1 MPNFEKE
8 KSIRIK
14 NFKKNKSLL
23 KVANKFTKESLYPL
37 YSYNFNWL
45 GRPIIQYPQDIIA
58 LQEIIWNVRPDLIIE
73 TGIARGGSL
82 IFSSSMLS
90 LLDTFQSKKANRKV
104 IGIDIDIRIHNKKAL
119 EKHPFSKNIKMIEG
133 SSIDSKVLDKVKKI
147 AKNFKKILVFLDSN
161 HTHEHVYEELN
172 LYTPFVSKNS
182 YCVVFDTIVEDLPKN
197 YIKNRP
203 WNKGNNPKTAI
214 KKFLKINKNFKIDND
229 YNNKLLISMNPD
241 GYLKKFK

>member
-58 LQEIIWNVRPDLIIE
+58 LQEIIWNVKPDLIIE

-90 LLDTFQSKKANRKV
+90 LLDTFQSKKVNRKV
-104 IGIDIDIRIHNKKAL
+104 IGIDIDIRQHNKK
-119 EKHPFSKNIKMIEG
+119 H
-133 SSIDSKVLDKVKKI
+133 
-147 AKNFKKILVFLDSN
+147 
-161 HTHEHVYEELN
+161 
-172 LYTPFVSKNS
+172 
-182 YCVVFDTIVEDLPKN
+182 
-197 YIKNRP
+197 
-203 WNKGNNPKTAI
+203 
-214 KKFLKINKNFKIDND
+214 
-229 YNNKLLISMNPD
+229 
-241 GYLKKFK
+241 

>member
-1 MPNFEKE
+1 
-8 KSIRIK
+8 
-14 NFKKNKSLL
+14 
-23 KVANKFTKESLYPL
+23 
-37 YSYNFNWL
+37 
-45 GRPIIQYPQDIIA
+45 
-58 LQEIIWNVRPDLIIE
+58 
-73 TGIARGGSL
+73 
-82 IFSSSMLS
+82 
-90 LLDTFQSKKANRKV
+90 
-104 IGIDIDIRIHNKKAL
+104 
-119 EKHPFSKNIKMIEG
+119 MIEG
-133 SSIDSKVLDKVKKI
+133 SSIDTKVLDKVKTI

-182 YCVVFDTIVEDLPKN
+182 YCVVFDTIVEELPKN

-214 KKFLKINKNFKIDND
+214 KKFLKINKNFRIDNE

>member
-14 NFKKNKSLL
+14 NFKKNTSLL
-23 KVANKFTKESLYPL
+23 KAANKFTRESLYPL

-58 LQEIIWNVRPDLIIE
+58 LQEIIWNVKPDLIIE

-90 LLDTFQSKKANRKV
+90 LLNTFQLKKANRKV
-104 IGIDIDIRIHNKKAL
+104 IGIDIDIRKHNKKAV

-133 SSIDSKVLDKVKKI
+133 SSIDVKVFDKVKKI
-147 AKNFKKILVFLDSN
+147 SQNFKKILVFLDSN

-172 LYTPFVSKNS
+172 LYSSLVSKNS

-214 KKFLKINKNFKIDND
+214 KKFLKNNKNFKIDNE

>member
-14 NFKKNKSLL
+14 NFKKNRSLL
-23 KVANKFTKESLYPL
+23 NAANKFTKESLYPL

-58 LQEIIWNVRPDLIIE
+58 LQEIIWNVKPDLIIE

-90 LLDTFQSKKANRKV
+90 LLDIFESKKVNRKV
-104 IGIDIDIRIHNKKAL
+104 IGIDIDIRKHNKKAI

-133 SSIDSKVLDKVKKI
+133 SSIDIKVVDKVKKI
-147 AKNFKKILVFLDSN
+147 VKNFKKILVFLDSN

-182 YCVVFDTIVEDLPKN
+182 YCVVFDTIVEDLPKS

-214 KKFLKINKNFKIDND
+214 KKFLKINKNFKIDNE